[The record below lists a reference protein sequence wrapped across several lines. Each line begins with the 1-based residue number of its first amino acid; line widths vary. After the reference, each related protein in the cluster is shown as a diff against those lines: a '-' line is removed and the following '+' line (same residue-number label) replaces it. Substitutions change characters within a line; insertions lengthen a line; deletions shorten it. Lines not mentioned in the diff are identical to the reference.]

1 MNKTVFGFLVMA
13 IFVLILGVCLRFGFD
28 LAWSQSIAL
37 AAGLRFA
44 AVLWRG

>member
-1 MNKTVFGFLVMA
+1 MNKTVFDWLV
-13 IFVLILGVCLRFGFD
+13 IVILVLILGVCLRFGFD